1 MREVVFVELHRPNTG
16 TTLKIPVPAGVNVKS
31 PEEFL
36 DWTLQEFDS
45 QYHVMDLYN
54 KPLNEFMKEMEEL
67 Q

>member
-1 MREVVFVELHRPNTG
+1 MREVVFVELHHPNTG
-16 TTLKIPVPAGVNVKS
+16 TTLKIPVPAGINIES

-36 DWTLQEFDS
+36 DWTLDEFDS

-54 KPLNEFMKEMEEL
+54 KPLDEFMKEMDEL